1 MRAAFYE
8 KQGAAGEVLV
18 VSDLPDPQPGAGEV
32 RVRVA
37 ASGINPSD
45 IKTRTGF
52 GGKAM
57 PFPRIVPHQDGAGVI
72 DAVGPGVPDTRIGER
87 V

>member
-1 MRAAFYE
+1 MRAAFYK
-8 KQGAAGEVLV
+8 KQGAAREVLV
-18 VSDLPDPQPGAGEV
+18 VADLPDPQPRAGDV

-57 PFPRIVPHQDGAGVI
+57 PFGRIVPHQDGAGVI
-72 DAVGPGVPDTRIGER
+72 DAVGMRC
-87 V
+87 